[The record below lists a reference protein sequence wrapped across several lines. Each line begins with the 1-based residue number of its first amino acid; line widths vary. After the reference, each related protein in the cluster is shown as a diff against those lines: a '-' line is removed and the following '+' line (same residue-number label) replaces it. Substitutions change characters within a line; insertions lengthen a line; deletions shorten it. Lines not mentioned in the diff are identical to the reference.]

1 MSKSHNQVGID
12 FGNLKF
18 SKGSRMFAANHAT
31 PSPHLDDMTAIKATN
46 NLFYRVSDGIS
57 YQTIVARI
65 MRNVHTKTNE
75 LWITPRAYSS
85 STQRHKAYFASGFA
99 KSHGIRCTAP
109 DTNPDPD
116 PNAHMTVNG
125 MTNIY
130 ITPVLDEG
138 KLRNDPE
145 IIYNV
150 IGVINTQL
158 KEVDKPRL
166 REATRRGTIDSCIF
180 RAKRAMHNFSH
191 NIPLDMLDADAYYD
205 MQAMLGFLTHTAALP
220 NIDDVRAAV
229 RGYIALNTD
238 DEE

>member
-75 LWITPRAYSS
+75 LWVTPRPYSS
-85 STQRHKAYFASGFA
+85 STQRHKAYFVAGFRKA
-99 KSHGIRCTAP
+99 
-109 DTNPDPD
+109 NPNPTGLNSVDDHP
-116 PNAHMTVNG
+116 
-125 MTNIY
+125 NIY

-145 IIYNV
+145 TIYNT
-150 IGVINTQL
+150 IGMINRTL
-158 KEVDKPRL
+158 PEVDKPRL

-229 RGYIALNTD
+229 RGYIALNTN

>member
-1 MSKSHNQVGID
+1 MSKSHTQVGID

-31 PSPHLDDMTAIKATN
+31 PSAHLDDMTAIKATN

-75 LWITPRAYSS
+75 LWVTPRPYSS

-99 KSHGIRCTAP
+99 KSHGIRCS
-109 DTNPDPD
+109 DDSD
-116 PNAHMTVNG
+116 PNSHMAVNG

-138 KLRNDPE
+138 KMRNDPE

-205 MQAMLGFLTHTAALP
+205 MQAVLGFLTHTAALP

-229 RGYIALNTD
+229 RGYIALNAD
-238 DEE
+238 NKE